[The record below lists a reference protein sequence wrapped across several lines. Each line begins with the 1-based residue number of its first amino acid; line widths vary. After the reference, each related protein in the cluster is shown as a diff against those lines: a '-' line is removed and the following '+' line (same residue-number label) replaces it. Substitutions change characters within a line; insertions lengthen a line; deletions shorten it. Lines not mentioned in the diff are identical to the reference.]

1 MKKQTRTT
9 FEAVTIGAI
18 FHANGCVFEKK
29 SNRTAW
35 LLQDTAEG
43 FQRQSLW
50 FYFGKAEAV
59 VL

>member
-1 MKKQTRTT
+1 MKKQIRTN

-18 FHANGCVFEKK
+18 FHANGCAFEKK
-29 SNRTAW
+29 SSRTAW
-35 LLQDTAEG
+35 LLQHNAEG

-59 VL
+59 VV